1 MSATRMM
8 DLMRR
13 FSVASFRRN
22 LTSVAQLRQK
32 YCRQAYSSAVE
43 VAHDIETIE
52 KEGIH
57 KRWCDGE

>member
-1 MSATRMM
+1 MSWA
-8 DLMRR
+8 
-13 FSVASFRRN
+13 
-22 LTSVAQLRQK
+22 K

-57 KRWCDGE
+57 KEMV